1 MLWSRFYALRSYL
14 RSSLWIIPFISL
26 LLYVVVIRLAYASTA
41 RSPGSP
47 LEALGVC

>member
-26 LLYVVVIRLAYASTA
+26 LLYVVVIRLA
-41 RSPGSP
+41 
-47 LEALGVC
+47 LGEGPDQEIL